1 MTPFGQKIRDLR
13 AGRNISQKEM
23 AAALAVS
30 PAYLSALEHGHR
42 SAPSFDFV
50 QRVITYFNI
59 IWDEADE
66 LLQLAGVSHPRIV
79 IDTTGLGPQA
89 TLFANELARTIRHLD
104 EEALAQ
110 MTVTMQQ
117 AKLKNRH
124 E

>member
-13 AGRNISQKEM
+13 AGRDVSQKEM

-79 IDTTGLGPQA
+79 IDTTGLSPRA
-89 TLFANELARTIRHLD
+89 TRFANELAHTIRQLD
-104 EEALAQ
+104 EEALVQ

-117 AKLKNRH
+117 AKLKSRNK
-124 E
+124 